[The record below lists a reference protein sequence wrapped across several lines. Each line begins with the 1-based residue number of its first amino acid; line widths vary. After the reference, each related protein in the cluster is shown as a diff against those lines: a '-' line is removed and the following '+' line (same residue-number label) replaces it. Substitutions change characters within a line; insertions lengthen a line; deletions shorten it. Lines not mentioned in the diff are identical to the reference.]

1 MHSSNLP
8 LTAVIMAGGKGE
20 RFWPKS
26 RVRCPKQFLSLT
38 GDGETML
45 QKTFKRVSRLVPPEQ
60 VYVVTNGE
68 YMELVKSQLP
78 EVPEGNL
85 LREPAA
91 RNTAPCIAL
100 AAAVIAKRCGD
111 ALMLVLPADH
121 LVRHEPI
128 CADVLGRAAAAA
140 AEKEFGKVDILVN
153 CAGSAK
159 NAGVLNM
166 TDEEWDFTI
175 ATDLTSVFKMTRAFA
190 NIMKKN
196 NYGRI
201 INIAS
206 MYGLVGNTALD
217 TVAYHSSKGGVVN
230 FTRAVAAELAKYN
243 ITCNAICPGY
253 FDTELTHDTLI
264 TEDFTNYMKATV
276 PLGRYGHEGELNAA
290 AIFLASKEASYV
302 TGVILPVD
310 GGYTC
315 V

>member
-1 MHSSNLP
+1 MFSLKGRVAVLSGASSGLGKQ
-8 LTAVIMAGGKGE
+8 MAKAYA
-20 RFWPKS
+20 
-26 RVRCPKQFLSLT
+26 
-38 GDGETML
+38 
-45 QKTFKRVSRLVPPEQ
+45 EQ
-60 VYVVTNGE
+60 G
-68 YMELVKSQLP
+68 
-78 EVPEGNL
+78 
-85 LREPAA
+85 A
-91 RNTAPCIAL
+91 
-100 AAAVIAKRCGD
+100 D
-111 ALMLVLPADH
+111 LVLLARR
-121 LVRHEPI
+121 LERLEELKIELEKKGVKVLPI
-128 CADVLGRAAAAA
+128 KCDVTSTDDINNAAKQ
-140 AEKEFGKVDILVN
+140 AEETFGKVDILVN

-175 ATDLTSVFKMTRAFA
+175 ATDQTSVFKMTRAFA

-253 FDTELTHDTLI
+253 FDTELTHDTLVTKEF
-264 TEDFTNYMKATV
+264 TEYMKATV
-276 PLGRYGHEGELNAA
+276 PLGRYGYEGELNAG
-290 AIFLASKEASYV
+290 AIFLSSDEASYV
-302 TGVILPVD
+302 TGVILPID
-310 GGYTC
+310 GGYTA